1 VLLRSVLKSKPD
13 VRRCLKRCWHCR
25 IFFLTH
31 RRNCGRNKLGCPFG
45 CQVTHRKRESTR
57 RSVAYYQDPVG
68 KKKKRDLNQRRR
80 RSTPESSTPNEE
92 GCLEEECE
100 PRSEPMMEHLRL
112 VVGLIEGRPI
122 SRSQILR
129 LLRKVLRQHRM
140 ARVRRIDQIIDH
152 LNRHPP

>member
-1 VLLRSVLKSKPD
+1 
-13 VRRCLKRCWHCR
+13 
-25 IFFLTH
+25 
-31 RRNCGRNKLGCPFG
+31 
-45 CQVTHRKRESTR
+45 
-57 RSVAYYQDPVG
+57 
-68 KKKKRDLNQRRR
+68 
-80 RSTPESSTPNEE
+80 
-92 GCLEEECE
+92 
-100 PRSEPMMEHLRL
+100 MMEHLRL